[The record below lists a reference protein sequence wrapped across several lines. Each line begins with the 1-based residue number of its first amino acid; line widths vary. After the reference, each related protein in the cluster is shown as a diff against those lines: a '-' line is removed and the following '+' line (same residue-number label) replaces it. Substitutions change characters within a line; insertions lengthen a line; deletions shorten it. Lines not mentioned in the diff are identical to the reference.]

1 MTQGLNPTLKG
12 VTISDSVIQT
22 ALANMPNTGFD
33 KAQFADALA
42 DAGLT
47 EARDG
52 DLMRRLM
59 QYLKRQGV
67 IEFDTDASHWALT
80 SLGQMRVPHQTLPLL
95 PASLQAVPML
105 PSLGPSI
112 VDHIAG
118 LVRISLSHLACFGII
133 AALIT
138 LNASFAW
145 ELGGER
151 GIFQIALV
159 AALIALDLMR
169 PFLIA
174 SGLWFWDHGKILH
187 AVLAVIITLT
197 LSPVS
202 VLSTTSILSAS
213 LLLGAEL
220 NTNAA
225 TIEETRVAL
234 QAEHSRLLD
243 RALREEKDWQLE
255 CARGGCGPLAAKM
268 EAQFQA
274 TITDAKDILNRIL
287 ALSEASQGNSKL
299 LARMV
304 TTFEG
309 LGLFGGNRQILLPLL
324 LALSLELGALFG
336 PALLLHRRNP

>member
-1 MTQGLNPTLKG
+1 MTQDLNPTLKG
-12 VTISDSVIQT
+12 VSIADSIIQT
-22 ALANMPNTGFD
+22 ALVNMPTAGFD
-33 KAQFADALA
+33 KLQFADALL

-67 IEFDTDASHWALT
+67 IEFDTNAGHWALT

-95 PASLQAVPML
+95 STSLSTAPTL
-105 PSLGPSI
+105 PSLGPSFA
-112 VDHIAG
+112 DHISG
-118 LVRISLSHLACFGII
+118 LLRISLSHLACLGII
-133 AALIT
+133 GALIT

-159 AALIALDLMR
+159 IALIALDLMR

-174 SGLWFWDHGKILH
+174 SGLWFWDQGKMLR

-213 LLLGAEL
+213 FLLGAEL

-225 TIEETRVAL
+225 TTEETRIAL
-234 QAEHSRLLD
+234 QAEHSRLLN
-243 RALREEKDWQLE
+243 RAAKEEKSWQLE
-255 CARGGCGPLAAKM
+255 CARGGCGPLAAKV
-268 EAQFQA
+268 EAQFQQ
-274 TITDAKDILNRIL
+274 TIAEAKGILERIL
-287 ALSEASQGNSKL
+287 KLSDANQGNSKL

-336 PALLLHRRNP
+336 PALLLHNRNP